1 MNAAARLPKCRW
13 PTYPCG
19 MSGRLFRQSEGRPHL
34 LGVAMAGFLVLFAIG
49 VQSGAEEPAA
59 AADSPTTTA
68 APPLDG
74 RDGRDLALRLF
85 RPQPAVQVE
94 QHLLQHARFPVVDT
108 HTHFKIRAM
117 LEPEKIDAF
126 VAVMDRNRIAICASI
141 DGGWG
146 DALDD
151 HTRRLWARHRERF
164 VVFANIDWRG
174 QGKAEEPATWD
185 CQRPEFPQLAARM
198 LGDAKARGASG
209 LKVFKDFGLGYRNAD
224 GSFLRVDDERWDPI
238 WRACGELGLPVLIHT
253 ADPSAFFAPIDE
265 RNERWEELH
274 RRPEWSFH
282 DARFP
287 RRGDLHAA
295 RNRVVA
301 RHPRTIF
308 IAAHLANDGEDLKTL
323 GEWLD
328 QMPNLHVDLASR
340 ISELGRQPYTARRF
354 LTRYADRVLFATD
367 GPWREARLRLYWRF
381 LETYDENFPYAENE
395 FPPQGLWNIHGVG
408 LDDDV
413 LRKIYHENAARLIP
427 GVRERLA
434 RLPND

>member
-1 MNAAARLPKCRW
+1 MIKDNSPRLSRAR
-13 PTYPCG
+13 
-19 MSGRLFRQSEGRPHL
+19 GRLRAATIAGMV
-34 LGVAMAGFLVLFAIG
+34 GVLVAALA
-49 VQSGAEEPAA
+49 SNATEPAA
-59 AADSPTTTA
+59 ATGGPAPPST
-68 APPLDG
+68 PPLDG
-74 RDGRDLALRLF
+74 REGRDLVLRLF
-85 RPQPAVQVE
+85 RPRPALRVE
-94 QHLLQHARFPVVDT
+94 EHLLEHARFPVVDT
-108 HTHFKIRAM
+108 HTHFKIRSM
-117 LEPEKIDAF
+117 LEPEQLDAF
-126 VAVMDRNRIAICASI
+126 VAVMDRNHIAVCASI

-151 HTRRLWARHRERF
+151 HTRTLWARYRDRF

-174 QGKAEEPATWD
+174 QGRADAPATWD

-198 LGDAKARGASG
+198 LADAKNRGASG
-209 LKVFKDFGLGYRNAD
+209 LKIFKDFGLGYRNAD
-224 GSFLRVDDERWDPI
+224 GSFIRIDDERWDPI
-238 WRACGELGLPVLIHT
+238 WRACGDLGLPVLIHT

-287 RRGDLHAA
+287 RRDDLHAA

-328 QMPNLHVDLASR
+328 DFPNLHVDLASR

-381 LETYDENFPYAENE
+381 LETLDEHFPYAEND
-395 FPPQGLWNIHGVG
+395 FPPQGLWNIYGVG
-408 LDDDV
+408 LDDEV
-413 LRKIYHENAARLIP
+413 LRKIYQGNAARLIP
-427 GVRERLA
+427 GVRERLS
-434 RLPND
+434 RLAKD